1 MRIIKVILVLLF
13 IAGLISLLINVI
25 DTNIY
30 PFEYPFDVF
39 LIFTL
44 SVSSLFHFLNKDQ
57 TRPKRFKFM
66 SKSLNITLIILLI
79 LCISALIIYLSLY
92 SFSSYELPRMFFGI
106 GAIIIIMF
114 LSLNTER
121 EKDTGS

>member
-79 LCISALIIYLSLY
+79 VCISALIIYLSLY

>member
-57 TRPKRFKFM
+57 TE
-66 SKSLNITLIILLI
+66 
-79 LCISALIIYLSLY
+79 AV
-92 SFSSYELPRMFFGI
+92 
-106 GAIIIIMF
+106 
-114 LSLNTER
+114 
-121 EKDTGS
+121 